1 MIIDEFIELG
11 QRIEKIWR
19 DKNYSEAVFPGICA
33 DALEEARLPE
43 KISAFEVLR
52 WALRSD
58 TLPEQ
63 RDLSAKFGD
72 PPITLYNSQRFHIDV
87 YFWLEGTT
95 TIHQHAFCGAFQ
107 VFHGSSIHSIY
118 DFEIEESINCHT
130 ELGRID
136 FLNCELLK
144 VNDIR
149 KILPGRNFIHAL
161 FHLDQPSAT
170 IVIRTTRS
178 PLHLPQFDYHKPFLA
193 INPFFEEPNTI
204 KKLQTISALMRI
216 NAPETES
223 LIRETLSDSDFQ
235 TAYLIL
241 STVKKHLSSN
251 RLNQL
256 FGHTQEKFNSFM
268 GIVQKRYGSFN
279 DVLPKL
285 FEQEEKIHEITRLR
299 SYVQDNELR
308 FFLALLMNIEGKD
321 RIFQMVSARFPDS
334 DPVEKILDWIESL
347 ANTKILDVT
356 LNNALGMEDF
366 SAIDLIAL
374 EILLRDLPS
383 EEEND
388 LLKQYG
394 LKPSEDTR
402 KLLHDRKNKLR
413 QSVILNPL
421 ISQ

>member
-1 MIIDEFIELG
+1 MIIKEFVELG

-19 DKNYSEAVFPGICA
+19 DKNYSEAVFPDICS

-149 KILPGRNFIHAL
+149 KILPGRDFIHAL

-193 INPFFEEPNTI
+193 INPFFDEPNTI

-223 LIRETLSDSDFQ
+223 LICETLSNSDFQ

-251 RLNQL
+251 RLNQI

-268 GIVQKRYGSFN
+268 GIVQRRYGSFS
-279 DVLPKL
+279 DVLPRV
-285 FEQEEKIHEITRLR
+285 FEQEEKIHAITRLR
-299 SYVQDNELR
+299 SYVHDNELR
-308 FFLALLMNIEGKD
+308 FFLALLMNIEGKN
-321 RIFQMVSARFPDS
+321 RIFQMVSARFPNS

-347 ANTKILDVT
+347 ANTKVLDIT

-383 EEEND
+383 EEEGD

-413 QSVILNPL
+413 QLVILSPL